1 MTSDRLE
8 AQYSLIGEQP
18 LWASPERFRKG
29 FIKKVYGILSL
40 QLVATTLIAAP
51 FVLSDD
57 HIKIDQFTWLFW
69 MSMITSLTIML
80 LFACIPRLMRQVPLN
95 YTLLTVFTIAE
106 GLTVGCISSLY
117 STASVVMAFG
127 LVTAVSLA
135 LSVFA
140 ARTSTDFTKS
150 LFPYLLAVSVV
161 MLGAGFFLI
170 FFPSQIAVTVYAA
183 MGAAVFS
190 VYLVFDTQMILG
202 GKKEMQFTIDDY
214 VPAAISLYV
223 DIVSLFIYF
232 LQLFGQRRDD

>member
-1 MTSDRLE
+1 MMTSDRLE
-8 AQYSLIGEQP
+8 AQYSLMGEQP

-51 FVLSDD
+51 FVLN
-57 HIKIDQFTWLFW
+57 HVQVERFNWLFW

-80 LFACIPRLMRQVPLN
+80 LFACIPRLMREVPLN
-95 YTLLTVFTIAE
+95 YILLAVFTIAE
-106 GLTVGCISSLY
+106 GLTVGLISSLY
-117 STASVVMAFG
+117 STASVVMAFA
-127 LVTAVSLA
+127 LVTAVSFA
-135 LSVFA
+135 LTLFA
-140 ARTSTDFTKS
+140 TRTSTDFTKS
-150 LFPYLLAVSVV
+150 FFPYLLAVSVV
-161 MLGAGFFLI
+161 MIGAGFFLI
-170 FFPSQIAVTVYAA
+170 FFPSQIGVTVYAA

-223 DIVSLFIYF
+223 DIVSLFIYL